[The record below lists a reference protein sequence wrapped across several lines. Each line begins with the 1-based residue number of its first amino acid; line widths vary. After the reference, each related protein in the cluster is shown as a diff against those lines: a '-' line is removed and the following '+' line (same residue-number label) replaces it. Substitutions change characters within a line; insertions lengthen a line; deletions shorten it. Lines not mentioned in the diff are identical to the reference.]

1 MGEIIKSYMPVFPC
15 RAEIEC
21 QPMFVLT
28 QDVVGQFKVYVG
40 IVQLPNPEHPN
51 YDQSRK
57 AAESWVHAHGAPLTW
72 RQAVGWFPFLPEEE
86 YRA

>member
-1 MGEIIKSYMPVFPC
+1 MSVVKSYCPHFPC
-15 RAEIEC
+15 LATEQC

-28 QDVVGQFKVYVG
+28 EDAVGQFKVYVG
-40 IVQLPNPEHPN
+40 IVQLPTPDHPM

-57 AAESWVHAHGAPLTW
+57 AAESWVHGHGSPLTW
-72 RQAVGWFPFLPEEE
+72 KQAVGWFPFIPEEK